1 MRRLSHVS
9 VSVRGV
15 SAWRSHSRASACPG
29 ATSPRKAKRAVAL
42 ETAGPNHG
50 PALLKLPPQALAK
63 TFAAPFRGGG
73 WARPPGSRP
82 GACPHPHPRAG
93 VPSLPSLERLPP
105 TSARGVARLH
115 RSQNSHF
122 PDASLFLFSVVP
134 TSQWH
139 PEGVRPAAQPR
150 AGRHRGVHE
159 RWAWPRGA
167 GAPCRARPAPDPPS
181 GPPTADTELV
191 NHMAGV
197 PRLLPPLVDA
207 PLLAEGPAPCP
218 RKSPDPMQQ
227 HRALAGVCPPP
238 NTKCRSACLRSRRA
252 AVLPLGDGLSFS
264 GDRVT
269 GPPLCGESAVVA
281 AQPVP
286 QASCLALSFSAPLWG
301 HPRGDPGPASVVR
314 RCLSL

>member
-1 MRRLSHVS
+1 MAQTPQLCPRTDMGARPLLPLCLGRGGLCGGVGGLSDQTAGPLVSYASHGGAGRHSTGAVVGEVGTVFNNPEHLKTMRRLSHVS

-159 RWAWPRGA
+159 RPRRPVQAHRGHPPAGPGGVQGHLRGA
-167 GAPCRARPAPDPPS
+167 HLPAGRHGGHPQSLHPAAGRLAGAISRPRTRS
-181 GPPTADTELV
+181 C
-191 NHMAGV
+191 
-197 PRLLPPLVDA
+197 PPLPRMPPQDGA
-207 PLLAEGPAPCP
+207 LL
-218 RKSPDPMQQ
+218 
-227 HRALAGVCPPP
+227 
-238 NTKCRSACLRSRRA
+238 
-252 AVLPLGDGLSFS
+252 FI
-264 GDRVT
+264 
-269 GPPLCGESAVVA
+269 
-281 AQPVP
+281 
-286 QASCLALSFSAPLWG
+286 
-301 HPRGDPGPASVVR
+301 
-314 RCLSL
+314 